1 MFLQIRSS
9 PDSSEVAF
17 TAEQTLLF
25 YFAFSVILTCKLDKI
40 LIIILMSIRP
50 CDWGKKWDTDNA
62 KLIHKILWKIKWLL
76 HREISSP
83 KMYTFIVFLYSNILF
98 VQNGYWPYRCR
109 LMLLKWKRKNLHA
122 DLQRILMLIFST
134 NSVFSNQVLYN
145 TLFFSWFTL
154 QLSTLKGEVL
164 TFCNDIRNKL
174 WFLIFNKQEIQMWP

>member
-1 MFLQIRSS
+1 MLSNHTISVVQDERPQCSRAHELTCVCLCFLKLSDTQMFLQIRSS

-98 VQNGYWPYRCR
+98 VCAEW
-109 LMLLKWKRKNLHA
+109 LLA
-122 DLQRILMLIFST
+122 I
-134 NSVFSNQVLYN
+134 
-145 TLFFSWFTL
+145 
-154 QLSTLKGEVL
+154 
-164 TFCNDIRNKL
+164 
-174 WFLIFNKQEIQMWP
+174 